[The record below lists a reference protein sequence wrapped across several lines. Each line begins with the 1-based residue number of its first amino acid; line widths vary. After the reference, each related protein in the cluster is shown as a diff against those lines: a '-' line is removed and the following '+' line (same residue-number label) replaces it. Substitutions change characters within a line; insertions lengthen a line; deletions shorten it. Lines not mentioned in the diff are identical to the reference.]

1 MRNHEYQQWWWA
13 ASSIAKEETTEE
25 IKEENDNVNIEM
37 QVDNWKVENE

>member
-1 MRNHEYQQWWWA
+1 MRTSMWSLSW
-13 ASSIAKEETTEE
+13 IAPKSNKTEETTEE